1 GKARHG
7 RASLHRRE
15 LEPRQ
20 RRLDRGRARERDRS
34 LNRGGRARRSRREGR
49 ERSGA
54 VVSPLLAFR
63 RCRRGAPCRSVA
75 RAARARGVRKLRD
88 VASNGAHADQYRS
101 GPAIHRYGH
110 PLHESRRY
118 RTLARHRRASRRTG
132 RRRSAPTMTKI
143 ALPGPITKGTLS
155 LDETLTRRRSVRS
168 FAAESVSIAEI
179 AQRLAAAQGVTS
191 PAGGRTAP
199 SAGALYPLTLYLVAG
214 RVRDLPIGV
223 YEYAAAGHRL
233 TIHAEGARSK
243 RIATAALDSALH
255 RRGRCGSRDRG
266 RVRTNRETL
275 RPPGGTLC
283 AYRDGTCSAERLPP
297 GGGFGPRHRGRRCLR
312 RRRDTPGSGASTREG
327 TPC

>member
-1 GKARHG
+1 
-7 RASLHRRE
+7 E
-15 LEPRQ
+15 
-20 RRLDRGRARERDRS
+20 
-34 LNRGGRARRSRREGR
+34 
-49 ERSGA
+49 
-54 VVSPLLAFR
+54 
-63 RCRRGAPCRSVA
+63 
-75 RAARARGVRKLRD
+75 
-88 VASNGAHADQYRS
+88 
-101 GPAIHRYGH
+101 
-110 PLHESRRY
+110 
-118 RTLARHRRASRRTG
+118 
-132 RRRSAPTMTKI
+132 
-143 ALPGPITKGTLS
+143 
-155 LDETLTRRRSVRS
+155 ETLTRRRSVRS

-179 AQRLAAAQGVTS
+179 AQLLWAAQGVTS
-191 PAGGRTAP
+191 PAGERTAP

-223 YEYAAAGHRL
+223 YEYDAAGHRL

-327 TPC
+327 TPCADAHRPTDEPIGASSLTIRAHPRRGESRTHLDGGAYEDHAQCHQGGYRLHRRAHLPIGRGARRSAQTRRRSRTRSAD